1 MPLYR
6 RQGQS
11 VVDVEWV
18 AFLQAA
24 KSVIAGVA
32 STLTEYSTENT
43 CNRLDQLEILNNRLE
58 SVCSSFTTLLN
69 NLSTDQN
76 TFSLV
81 SDVLTTLM
89 SIQGMVCNE
98 VERIQSR
105 NDSRSY
111 RCPTHI
117 TNRPGRPKYDITK
130 NQLEFLRCKHFSWV
144 NIAKM
149 LHVST
154 RTLRRK
160 NELGIDDNFSVISEE
175 ELTRIMEE
183 IIKVTPNIG
192 QSRMVGALR
201 ARGLNIQRHRVRECL
216 RRIDPVGTTL
226 RWNPRIYRRKY
237 HVPHPNALWHIDGN
251 HKLIRWRFV
260 IHACIDGYSRLVVY
274 LQCANNN
281 RASTVGDFFENG
293 VREFGLPSRVRSDH
307 GLENVEVARFM
318 LIHRGCNRGSVITGK
333 SVHDVRVERLHRDV
347 YCGVLS
353 HYVWLFTTMEEDGF
367 LDCLN
372 EEHLFALHY
381 IFIPRIQK
389 SLDEFKCQWNGHPV
403 STAENFSPEQLFIR
417 GTMSNCNR
425 NILEGMN
432 GSGEFNTFGSG
443 IDLDAD
449 GSLPINDD
457 DYDVS
462 VPQITVNEQLSIV
475 LQENIN
481 PLSDDGYYGVNL
493 FRACVQILSENTT
506 GE

>member
-6 RQGQS
+6 REGQS

-32 STLTEYSTENT
+32 SILMENSTENT

-58 SVCSSFTTLLN
+58 SVCYSFATLIDNLN
-69 NLSTDQN
+69 TDQN
-76 TFSLV
+76 TFTLV
-81 SDVLTTLM
+81 TDVFTALK
-89 SIQGMVCNE
+89 SIQGMVSNE
-98 VERIQSR
+98 VEHIQSI
-105 NDSRSY
+105 NDSKSY
-111 RCPTHI
+111 RCPTLQ
-117 TNRPGRPKYDITK
+117 TNRPGWPKYDITK
-130 NQLEFLRCKHFSWV
+130 NQLEFLQSKHFSWV
-144 NIAKM
+144 TKL

-154 RTLRRK
+154 RTLRRRK

-216 RRIDPVGTTL
+216 RTIDPIGTTL

-260 IHACIDGYSRLVVY
+260 IHACIDRYSRLVIY

-293 VREFGLPSRVRSDH
+293 VKEFGLPSRVRSDH

-318 LIHRGCNRGSVITGK
+318 LIHRGCNRG
-333 SVHDVRVERLHRDV
+333 R
-347 YCGVLS
+347 
-353 HYVWLFTTMEEDGF
+353 
-367 LDCLN
+367 
-372 EEHLFALHY
+372 
-381 IFIPRIQK
+381 
-389 SLDEFKCQWNGHPV
+389 
-403 STAENFSPEQLFIR
+403 
-417 GTMSNCNR
+417 
-425 NILEGMN
+425 
-432 GSGEFNTFGSG
+432 
-443 IDLDAD
+443 
-449 GSLPINDD
+449 
-457 DYDVS
+457 
-462 VPQITVNEQLSIV
+462 
-475 LQENIN
+475 
-481 PLSDDGYYGVNL
+481 
-493 FRACVQILSENTT
+493 
-506 GE
+506 